1 MTSSRFDRSVQ
12 TDARAEPARPEGGI
26 ASDAEG
32 GVEMTSVG
40 FDRSVQTDAR
50 AEPARP
56 EGGIA
61 SDAFG

>member
-1 MTSSRFDRSVQ
+1 MTS
-12 TDARAEPARPEGGI
+12 I
-26 ASDAEG
+26 
-32 GVEMTSVG
+32 G
-40 FDRSVQTDAR
+40 FDRSAQTDAR